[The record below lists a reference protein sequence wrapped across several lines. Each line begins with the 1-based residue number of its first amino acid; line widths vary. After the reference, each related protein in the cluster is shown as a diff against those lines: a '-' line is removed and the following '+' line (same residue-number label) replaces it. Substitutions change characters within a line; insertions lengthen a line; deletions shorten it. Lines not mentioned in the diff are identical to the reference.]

1 MTADSPR
8 ADEQVAAVGWLRRLR
23 RANWSG
29 YVVYIGFAVVFLF
42 FSVTQTQYFLSVP
55 NLLNIVIQAAP
66 IAVMAVGAV
75 FVLSA
80 REIDISFS
88 SVVALSA
95 LIAAM
100 VVQYSGLWWIGALA
114 ALTAGA
120 LVGLVNGF
128 FVTVVR
134 LPSFLVT
141 LATMGLVAGVARQLT
156 NLQSVPITD
165 DTFIYIFGGGKV
177 LGTPILLW
185 WIVVV
190 VIVGIVYLRHKRYG
204 AHVLAVGNNQ
214 AAARMSGINVG
225 RIRMLVLVG
234 MSVAAALAGL
244 LYAGR
249 LEGARYSLGGEA
261 DLMTVLAAVIIGGTS
276 LFGGRASVIGA
287 LVGSLLMTMIN
298 NGLIIAGLTVSQQMI
313 VRGVIILG
321 AVSLSL
327 RAKKNA

>member
-1 MTADSPR
+1 MTAESPR
-8 ADEQVAAVGWLRRLR
+8 AMDDVVPGWLQRLR
-23 RANWSG
+23 RVNWSS

-42 FSVTQTQYFLSVP
+42 FAITQTQYFLSVP
-55 NLLNIVIQAAP
+55 NLMNIVVQAAP
-66 IAVMAVGAV
+66 IAVMAIGAV

-88 SVVALSA
+88 SVVALAA
-95 LIAAM
+95 LIAAL
-100 VVQYSGLWWIGALA
+100 VVQGTGLWWLGALA
-114 ALTAGA
+114 ALSAGA

-141 LATMGLVAGVARQLT
+141 LATLGLVAGIARQLT

-177 LGTPILLW
+177 FGTPILMW
-185 WIVVV
+185 WIVAA
-190 VIVGIVYLRHKRYG
+190 VIVGVIYLRRKKYG
-204 AHVLAVGNNQ
+204 AHVLAVGNSQ
-214 AAARMSGINVG
+214 GAARMSGINVG
-225 RIRMLVLVG
+225 RIRMLVLIG
-234 MSVAAALAGL
+234 MSVSAALAGL
-244 LYAGR
+244 LYSGR

-276 LFGGRASVIGA
+276 LFGGKGSIIGA